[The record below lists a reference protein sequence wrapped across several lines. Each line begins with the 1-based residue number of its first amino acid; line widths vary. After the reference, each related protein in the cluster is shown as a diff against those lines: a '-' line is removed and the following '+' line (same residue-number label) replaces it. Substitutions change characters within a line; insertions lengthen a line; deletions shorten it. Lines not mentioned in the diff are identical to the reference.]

1 MNFIGKINI
10 AQQGGTIEA
19 REGKIRVKGADEAI
33 LTLDIRT
40 DYKNPG
46 YRTQCAQTLA
56 QAGQQ
61 SYEQLKKAHMDDYT
75 ALFNRVEIDLGNS
88 EADNL
93 PTDIRWSRIKS
104 GAKDPGL
111 DALFFQYGRYLL
123 ISSSRENSP
132 LPANLQAYG
141 TIIWP
146 VI

>member
-1 MNFIGKINI
+1 
-10 AQQGGTIEA
+10 
-19 REGKIRVKGADEAI
+19 
-33 LTLDIRT
+33 
-40 DYKNPG
+40 
-46 YRTQCAQTLA
+46 
-56 QAGQQ
+56 
-61 SYEQLKKAHMDDYT
+61 MDDYT

-111 DALFFQYGRYLL
+111 DALFFQSGRYLL

-132 LPANLQAYG
+132 RLPICKAYG

-146 VI
+146 II

>member
-1 MNFIGKINI
+1 
-10 AQQGGTIEA
+10 
-19 REGKIRVKGADEAI
+19 
-33 LTLDIRT
+33 
-40 DYKNPG
+40 
-46 YRTQCAQTLA
+46 
-56 QAGQQ
+56 
-61 SYEQLKKAHMDDYT
+61 MDDYT

-132 LPANLQAYG
+132 LPANLQGVWNDNLACNMSWSCDYHLDINTEQNYWASNVTNLHECNQPFFNYIESLSEDG
-141 TIIWP
+141 EKQPEECTE
-146 VI
+146 VRAG